1 MINLF
6 DENNYEQVEVNSDR
20 WLNLEDLLNEIWKD
34 IEGFEGLYQISNY
47 GRVKR
52 LGYWR
57 EYNSS
62 NQYITFTS
70 KYYVKEHI
78 LKTKTDRYLRVQLYD
93 SSISGCLC
101 LVHRLVAQAFI
112 SNPENKPIID
122 HKNNNTYDN
131 RVCNLQWA
139 TYGENA
145 DYAWERGR
153 ERKCGKN
160 HKNSKLIGQ
169 YDLDGNLLNTYYG
182 SGEASRLTGISDVTI
197 RQACHGGYGC
207 KTRGGF
213 IWKYL

>member
-1 MINLF
+1 MIDLF
-6 DENNYEQVEVNSDR
+6 DKNNYEDVVVNSAR
-20 WLNLEDLLNEIWKD
+20 WLSLEPLKNEIWRD

-57 EYNSS
+57 EYNNS

-70 KYYVKEHI
+70 KYYVREHI
-78 LKTKTDRYLRVQLYD
+78 LKAKMDRYLRVELYK
-93 SSISGCLC
+93 SSISSSLH
-101 LVHRLVAQAFI
+101 LIHKLVAQAFI
-112 SNPENKPIID
+112 PNHDNKPIVD

-139 TYGENA
+139 TYSENVN
-145 DYAWERGR
+145 YSWERGR
-153 ERKCGKN
+153 ERKYGKN

-169 YDLDGNLLNTYYG
+169 YDLNGDLLNIYYG
-182 SGEASRLTGISDVTI
+182 SGEASRATGISDVTI
-197 RQACHGGYGC
+197 RKACRGGYGC

-213 IWKYL
+213 VWKYL